1 VPDDLQ
7 FVAAS
12 IGLLGTEPSYEMM
25 MGCADPIN
33 PQRFFFWEASGQRH
47 LTCDSGS
54 AANWYERAHHRLVAL
69 CAFATELATRKA
81 LAAEAL
87 VIAVAPWRARGTP
100 SA

>member
-1 VPDDLQ
+1 
-7 FVAAS
+7 
-12 IGLLGTEPSYEMM
+12 
-25 MGCADPIN
+25 
-33 PQRFFFWEASGQRH
+33 
-47 LTCDSGS
+47 
-54 AANWYERAHHRLVAL
+54 L